1 MAVGVPVVAT
11 TVSGIPEVV
20 TDGETGRLVPP
31 QRPDLLADALAQ
43 LLTDPAV
50 RTRLGEAGRRLV
62 HEHASWTSAI
72 APLLALLEGELARP
86 TRRPNELTMSHQ
98 G

>member
-20 TDGETGRLVPP
+20 TDGETGRLVLP
-31 QRPDLLADALAQ
+31 QRLGLLADALAQ
-43 LLTDPAV
+43 LLTDPAE

-72 APLLALLEGELARP
+72 APLLALLEGELAP
-86 TRRPNELTMSHQ
+86 SMRRPSELAVSQ